1 MNAPIG
7 PSLGPQQLRSAVRE
21 WAAANTPPA
30 WHDQLKT
37 ATRQQFREFNI
48 RQARLLREAGLLAT
62 HWPQE
67 FGGGGF
73 TFAQQLVIQE
83 ELVRADFPQPR
94 LLEIALAHIAA
105 TLIAYGSAGQRR
117 HLHAILDG
125 EIWCQGFSEPDAGSD
140 LASLRT
146 RAVRTG
152 DGYVVNGQK
161 VWSSYADQ
169 ATWCLLLARTD
180 PAAPRHRGL
189 SLFML
194 ELDSPG
200 VEIRPIR
207 QATGTEEFSELFLTD
222 VRVPAEHL
230 IGEENAGWRMAQTT
244 LATERAFN
252 ILELQARLA
261 VALGEI
267 AAQALTT
274 PVAPGRMAADD
285 DSIRQELAARA
296 AEVDVLGLLG
306 QRLARDVERSGEVG
320 PEGSIVKLF
329 YSETLQKLTA
339 LAVRI
344 TGLPA
349 MLDERREFATSWTS
363 GHWMIDH
370 LKSWNWTI
378 AAGSNEIQRNIIG
391 EKVLGL
397 PREPVSWG
405 AQSGEARSWKAR
417 SWKARS

>member
-1 MNAPIG
+1 MTAPIVPAG
-7 PSLGPQQLRSAVRE
+7 GLDQLRAAVRE
-21 WAAANTPPA
+21 WAVANTPPG
-30 WHDQLKT
+30 WHDELKT
-37 ATRQQFREFNI
+37 ATKRQFREFNI
-48 RQARLLREAGLLAT
+48 RQAQLLRRAGLLAA
-62 HWPQE
+62 HWPKE

-73 TFAQQLVIQE
+73 SFAEQLVIQS

-105 TLIAYGSAGQRR
+105 TLMAYGSAGQQR
-117 HLHAILDG
+117 HLAAILDG

-146 RAVRTG
+146 RAVRVEG
-152 DGYVVNGQK
+152 GGEYVVNGQK

-169 ATWCLLLARTD
+169 ASWCLLLARTEPIS
-180 PAAPRHRGL
+180 PAAAKHRGL

-200 VEIRPIR
+200 VEVRPTR
-207 QATGTEEFSELFLTD
+207 QATGTEEFCELFLTD
-222 VRVPAEHL
+222 VRVPAAHL

-267 AAQALTT
+267 AAQALVT
-274 PVAPGRMAADD
+274 PVASGRMAADD
-285 DSIRQELAARA
+285 HSVRQDLAARA
-296 AEVDVLGLLG
+296 AEVEVLGLLG
-306 QRLARDVERSGEVG
+306 QRLARDVERAGEVG

-344 TGLPA
+344 SGPAA

-363 GHWMIDH
+363 GHWMTDH

-391 EKVLGL
+391 ERVLGL
-397 PREPVSWG
+397 PREP
-405 AQSGEARSWKAR
+405 QS
-417 SWKARS
+417 

>member
-1 MNAPIG
+1 VLIE
-7 PSLGPQQLRSAVRE
+7 PSLGLDRLRAAVRE
-21 WAAANTPPA
+21 WAAANTPPD
-30 WHDQLKT
+30 WHGGLAT
-37 ATRQQFREFNI
+37 ATKREFREFNI
-48 RQARLLREAGLLAT
+48 AQAQRLRQAGLLAA
-62 HWPQE
+62 HWPKE

-73 TFAQQLVIQE
+73 TFAEQLVIQA

-105 TLIAYGSAGQRR
+105 TLMAHGSAAQRE
-117 HLHAILDG
+117 HLAAILDG

-146 RAVRTG
+146 RAVRDG
-152 DGYVVNGQK
+152 DCYVVNGQK

-169 ATWCLLLARTD
+169 ASWCLLLARTD
-180 PAAPRHRGL
+180 PAAPKHRGL

-194 ELDSPG
+194 RLDSPG
-200 VEIRPIR
+200 VEVRPTR
-207 QATGTEEFSELFLTD
+207 QATGTEEFCELFLTD
-222 VRVPAEHL
+222 VRVPAAHL
-230 IGEENAGWRMAQTT
+230 IGEENAGWPMAQTT

-261 VALGEI
+261 AALGEI
-267 AAQALTT
+267 AAQALVT
-274 PVAPGRMAADD
+274 PVASGRMAADD
-285 DSIRQELAARA
+285 DAVRQDLAARA
-296 AEVDVLGLLG
+296 AEIEVLGLLG
-306 QRLARDVERSGEVG
+306 QRLARDVERTGEVG

-344 TGLPA
+344 AGPPA

-397 PREPVSWG
+397 PREP
-405 AQSGEARSWKAR
+405 RL
-417 SWKARS
+417 

>member
-1 MNAPIG
+1 MTAPIV
-7 PSLGPQQLRSAVRE
+7 PSGELDQLRAAVRQ
-21 WAAANTPPA
+21 WAVANTPPG
-30 WHDQLKT
+30 WHEELKT
-37 ATRQQFREFNI
+37 ATKRQFREFNI
-48 RQARLLREAGLLAT
+48 RQARLLRQAGLLAA
-62 HWPQE
+62 HWPEE

-73 TFAQQLVIQE
+73 SFAEQLVIQS

-105 TLIAYGSAGQRR
+105 TLMAYGSAEQQR
-117 HLHAILDG
+117 HLAAILDG

-146 RAVRTG
+146 RAVRVEG
-152 DGYVVNGQK
+152 GGEYVINGQK

-169 ATWCLLLARTD
+169 ASWCLLLARTD

-200 VEIRPIR
+200 VEVRPTR
-207 QATGTEEFSELFLTD
+207 QATGTEEFCELFLTD
-222 VRVPAEHL
+222 VRVPAAHL
-230 IGEENAGWRMAQTT
+230 IGAENAGWRMAQTT

-261 VALGEI
+261 AALGEI
-267 AAQALTT
+267 AAQALVT

-285 DSIRQELAARA
+285 DSVRQDLAARA
-296 AEVDVLGLLG
+296 AEVEVLGLLG
-306 QRLARDVERSGEVG
+306 QRLARDVERAGEVG

-344 TGLPA
+344 GGPAA

-391 EKVLGL
+391 ERVLGL
-397 PREPVSWG
+397 PREP
-405 AQSGEARSWKAR
+405 QS
-417 SWKARS
+417 

>member
-1 MNAPIG
+1 MIAPSG
-7 PSLGPQQLRSAVRE
+7 DLDRLRSAVRE
-21 WAAANTPPA
+21 WAVANTPPG
-30 WHDQLKT
+30 WHAELAV
-37 ATRQQFREFNI
+37 ATKRQFREFNV
-48 RQARLLREAGLLAT
+48 RQAQLLRRAGLLAA
-62 HWPQE
+62 HWPRE

-73 TFAQQLVIQE
+73 SFAEQLVIQE

-94 LLEIALAHIAA
+94 LLEISLAHIAA
-105 TLIAYGSAGQRR
+105 TLMAYGRPDQQR
-117 HLHAILDG
+117 HLGAILDG

-146 RAVRTG
+146 RAVRAG

-169 ATWCLLLARTD
+169 ASWCLLLARTD
-180 PAAPRHRGL
+180 PAAAKHRGL

-200 VEIRPIR
+200 VEVRPTR
-207 QATGTEEFSELFLTD
+207 QATGTEEFCELFLTD
-222 VRVPAEHL
+222 VRVPAGHL
-230 IGEENAGWRMAQTT
+230 IGAENGGWRMAQTT

-261 VALGEI
+261 VALGEV
-267 AAQALTT
+267 AALALAT
-274 PVAPGRMAADD
+274 PVAPGRMAAADE
-285 DSIRQELAARA
+285 SVRQDLAARA
-296 AEVDVLGLLG
+296 AEVEVLGLLG
-306 QRLARDVERSGEVG
+306 QRLARDVERTGEVG

-329 YSETLQKLTA
+329 YSETLQRLTG
-339 LAVRI
+339 LAVRVSGMA
-344 TGLPA
+344 T
-349 MLDERREFATSWTS
+349 MLDEHREFATSWTS

-391 EKVLGL
+391 ERVLGL
-397 PREPVSWG
+397 PREPQ
-405 AQSGEARSWKAR
+405 A
-417 SWKARS
+417 

>member
-1 MNAPIG
+1 MTG
-7 PSLGPQQLRSAVRE
+7 PAARIVPSGDIEQLRSAVRD
-21 WAAANTPPA
+21 WAVANTPPG
-30 WHDQLKT
+30 WHAELRT
-37 ATRQQFREFNI
+37 ATKPQFREFNI
-48 RQARLLREAGLLAT
+48 RQAQLLRQAGLLAA
-62 HWPQE
+62 HWPKE

-73 TFAQQLVIQE
+73 SFREQLVIQE

-105 TLIAYGSAGQRR
+105 TLMAYGSAEQRR
-117 HLHAILDG
+117 HLAAILDG

-146 RAVRTG
+146 RAVRTN

-169 ATWCLLLARTD
+169 ASWCLLLARTD
-180 PAAPRHRGL
+180 PAAPKHRGL

-200 VEIRPIR
+200 VELRPTR
-207 QATGTEEFSELFLTD
+207 QATGTEEFCELFLTD
-222 VRVPAEHL
+222 VRVPAAHL
-230 IGEENAGWRMAQTT
+230 IGAENTGWRMAQTT

-252 ILELQARLA
+252 MLELQARLA
-261 VALGEI
+261 VALREI
-267 AAQALTT
+267 AAQALVT

-285 DSIRQELAARA
+285 DSVRQDLAARA
-296 AEVDVLGLLG
+296 AEVEVLGLLG
-306 QRLARDVERSGEVG
+306 QRLARDVERTGEVG

-329 YSETLQKLTA
+329 YSETLQKLTG

-344 TGLPA
+344 SGMAA
-349 MLDERREFATSWTS
+349 MLDERREFATTWTS

-391 EKVLGL
+391 ERVLGL
-397 PREPVSWG
+397 PREPH
-405 AQSGEARSWKAR
+405 A
-417 SWKARS
+417 

>member
-1 MNAPIG
+1 MTG
-7 PSLGPQQLRSAVRE
+7 PAARIVPSGDIEQLRSAVRD
-21 WAAANTPPA
+21 WAVANTPPG
-30 WHDQLKT
+30 WHAELRT
-37 ATRQQFREFNI
+37 ATKPQFREFNI
-48 RQARLLREAGLLAT
+48 RQAQLLRQAGLLAA
-62 HWPQE
+62 HWPKE

-73 TFAQQLVIQE
+73 SFREQLVIQE

-105 TLIAYGSAGQRR
+105 TLMAYGSAEQRR
-117 HLHAILDG
+117 HLAAILDG

-146 RAVRTG
+146 RAVRTD

-169 ATWCLLLARTD
+169 ASWCLLLARTD
-180 PAAPRHRGL
+180 PAAPKHRGL

-200 VEIRPIR
+200 VELRPTR
-207 QATGTEEFSELFLTD
+207 QATGTEEFCELFLTD
-222 VRVPAEHL
+222 VRVPAAHL
-230 IGEENAGWRMAQTT
+230 IGAENTGWRMAQTT

-252 ILELQARLA
+252 MLELQARLA
-261 VALGEI
+261 VALREI
-267 AAQALTT
+267 AAQALVT

-285 DSIRQELAARA
+285 DSVRQDLAART
-296 AEVDVLGLLG
+296 AEVEVLGLLG
-306 QRLARDVERSGEVG
+306 QRLARDVERTGEVG

-329 YSETLQKLTA
+329 YSETLQKLTG

-344 TGLPA
+344 SGMAA
-349 MLDERREFATSWTS
+349 MLDERREFATTWTS

-391 EKVLGL
+391 ERVLGL
-397 PREPVSWG
+397 PREPH
-405 AQSGEARSWKAR
+405 A
-417 SWKARS
+417 

>member
-1 MNAPIG
+1 MTAPIVPAG
-7 PSLGPQQLRSAVRE
+7 GLDQLRAAVRE
-21 WAAANTPPA
+21 WAAANTPPG
-30 WHDQLKT
+30 WHDELKT
-37 ATRQQFREFNI
+37 ATKRQFREFNI
-48 RQARLLREAGLLAT
+48 RQAQLLRRVGLLAA
-62 HWPQE
+62 HWPKE

-73 TFAQQLVIQE
+73 SFAEQLVIQS

-105 TLIAYGSAGQRR
+105 TLMAYGSAEQQR
-117 HLHAILDG
+117 HLAAILDG

-146 RAVRTG
+146 RAVRVERG
-152 DGYVVNGQK
+152 GEYVVNGQK

-169 ATWCLLLARTD
+169 ASWCLLLARTEPIS
-180 PAAPRHRGL
+180 PAAPKHRGL

-200 VEIRPIR
+200 VEVRPTR
-207 QATGTEEFSELFLTD
+207 QATGTEEFCELFLTD
-222 VRVPAEHL
+222 VRVPAAHL

-267 AAQALTT
+267 AAQALVT
-274 PVAPGRMAADD
+274 PVASGRMAADD
-285 DSIRQELAARA
+285 HSVRQDLAARA
-296 AEVDVLGLLG
+296 AEVEVLGLLG
-306 QRLARDVERSGEVG
+306 QRLARDVERAGEVG

-344 TGLPA
+344 TGPAA

-391 EKVLGL
+391 ERVLGL
-397 PREPVSWG
+397 PREP
-405 AQSGEARSWKAR
+405 QP
-417 SWKARS
+417 

>member
-1 MNAPIG
+1 LTSSPAYIL
-7 PSLGPQQLRSAVRE
+7 PSADPGRLRTAVRD
-21 WAAANTPPA
+21 WAAANTPPG
-30 WHDQLKT
+30 WHEELKT
-37 ATRQQFREFNI
+37 ASKREFRRFNI
-48 RQARLLREAGLLAT
+48 RQAQLLRQAGLLAA
-62 HWPQE
+62 HWPKE

-105 TLIAYGSAGQRR
+105 TLMAYGRTEQQR
-117 HLHAILDG
+117 HLAAILGG

-146 RAVRTG
+146 RAVRAG
-152 DGYVVNGQK
+152 DSYVVNGQK

-169 ATWCLLLARTD
+169 ASWCLLLARTSSD
-180 PAAPRHRGL
+180 APKHQGL

-200 VEIRPIR
+200 VEVRPTR
-207 QATGTEEFSELFLTD
+207 QATGTEEFCELFLTD
-222 VRVPAEHL
+222 VRVPAAHL
-230 IGEENAGWRMAQTT
+230 IGEENDGWRMAQTT

-252 ILELQARLA
+252 ILELQARLV

-267 AAQALTT
+267 AAQAKVT

-285 DSIRQELAARA
+285 DGVRQDLATRA
-296 AEVDVLGLLG
+296 AEIEVLGLLG
-306 QRLARDVERSGEVG
+306 QRLARDVERTGEVG

-344 TGLPA
+344 SGVAA

-391 EKVLGL
+391 ERVLGL
-397 PREPVSWG
+397 PREP
-405 AQSGEARSWKAR
+405 QS
-417 SWKARS
+417 

>member
-1 MNAPIG
+1 VTTPIV
-7 PSLGPQQLRSAVRE
+7 PSLGLEQLRTAVRA
-21 WAAANTPPA
+21 WAAANTPPG
-30 WHDQLKT
+30 WHDALKT
-37 ATRQQFREFNI
+37 ATTRQFRDFNI

-62 HWPQE
+62 HWPTE

-73 TFAQQLVIQE
+73 SFAEQLVIQE

-105 TLIAYGSAGQRR
+105 TLIAYGSAEQRG
-117 HLHAILDG
+117 HLRAILDG

-146 RAVRTG
+146 RAVRS
-152 DGYVVNGQK
+152 DDAYVVNGQK

-169 ATWCLLLARTD
+169 ASWCLLLARTN
-180 PAAPRHRGL
+180 PAAPKHRGL

-200 VEIRPIR
+200 VDIRPIR

-222 VRVPAEHL
+222 VRVPAAHL

-261 VALGEI
+261 VALTEI
-267 AAQALTT
+267 AAQARVT

-285 DSIRQELAARA
+285 DGVRQELAARA
-296 AEVDVLGLLG
+296 AEVEVLGLLG

-397 PREPVSWG
+397 PREPLS
-405 AQSGEARSWKAR
+405 
-417 SWKARS
+417 

>member
-1 MNAPIG
+1 MTSPSARIAPSG
-7 PSLGPQQLRSAVRE
+7 DLERLRSAVRD
-21 WAAANTPPA
+21 WAVANTPPD
-30 WHDQLKT
+30 WHAALST
-37 ATRQQFREFNI
+37 ATKREFRDFNI
-48 RQARLLREAGLLAT
+48 RQAQLLRQAGLLAA
-62 HWPQE
+62 HWPRQ

-73 TFAQQLVIQE
+73 SFAEQLVIQE
-83 ELVRADFPQPR
+83 ELVRADYPQPR

-105 TLIAYGSAGQRR
+105 TLIAYGNAGQQR
-117 HLHAILDG
+117 HLAAILEG

-146 RAVRTG
+146 RAVRSG

-169 ATWCLLLARTD
+169 AAWCLLLARTD
-180 PAAPRHRGL
+180 PSAPKHRGL

-194 ELDSPG
+194 ELDAPG
-200 VEIRPIR
+200 VEVRPTR
-207 QATGTEEFSELFLTD
+207 QATGTEEFCELFLTD
-222 VRVPAEHL
+222 VFVPAGQL
-230 IGEENAGWRMAQTT
+230 IGTENAGWRMAQTT

-261 VALGEI
+261 VALGQI
-267 AAQALTT
+267 AAQARVT
-274 PVAPGRMAADD
+274 PVAAGRMAADD
-285 DSIRQELAARA
+285 DSVRQELAARA
-296 AEVDVLGLLG
+296 AEIEVLGLLG
-306 QRLARDVERSGEVG
+306 RRLARQVEQTGDVG

-329 YSETLQKLTA
+329 YSETLQKLTR

-344 TGLPA
+344 GGMAT
-349 MLDERREFATSWTS
+349 MLDERREFATTWTS

-391 EKVLGL
+391 ERVLGL
-397 PREPVSWG
+397 PREPH
-405 AQSGEARSWKAR
+405 
-417 SWKARS
+417 

>member
-1 MNAPIG
+1 MNPIIV
-7 PSLGPQQLRSAVRE
+7 PSGDLGQLRAAVRA
-21 WAAANTPPA
+21 WAVANTPTG
-30 WHDQLKT
+30 WHEELRT
-37 ATRQQFREFNI
+37 ATKREFREFNI
-48 RQARLLREAGLLAT
+48 RQAQLLRQAGLLAA
-62 HWPQE
+62 HWPKE

-73 TFAQQLVIQE
+73 SFAEQLVIQS

-105 TLIAYGSAGQRR
+105 TLMAYGSAGQQR
-117 HLHAILDG
+117 HLAAILDG

-146 RAVRTG
+146 RAVRVAGEGETG
-152 DGYVVNGQK
+152 GEYVVNGQK

-169 ATWCLLLARTD
+169 ASWCLLLARTEPIS
-180 PAAPRHRGL
+180 PAAPKHRGL

-200 VEIRPIR
+200 VEVRPTR
-207 QATGTEEFSELFLTD
+207 QATGTEEFCELFLTD

-261 VALGEI
+261 AALGEI
-267 AAQALTT
+267 AAQALVT

-285 DSIRQELAARA
+285 DSVRQDLAART
-296 AEVDVLGLLG
+296 AEVEVLGLLG
-306 QRLARDVERSGEVG
+306 QRLARDVERAGEVG

-344 TGLPA
+344 SGPAA

-391 EKVLGL
+391 ERVLGL
-397 PREPVSWG
+397 PREP
-405 AQSGEARSWKAR
+405 QS
-417 SWKARS
+417 

>member
-1 MNAPIG
+1 MTRPAERIAPG
-7 PSLGPQQLRSAVRE
+7 RDLAQLRAAVRA
-21 WAAANTPPA
+21 WAVAHTPPG
-30 WHDQLKT
+30 WHDTLGT
-37 ATRQQFREFNI
+37 ATREQFRQFNI
-48 RQARLLREAGLLAT
+48 GQARLLRAAGLLAP
-62 HWPQE
+62 HWPAE

-73 TFAQQLVIQE
+73 SFREQLVIQE

-105 TLIAYGSAGQRR
+105 TLMAYGRPDQQR
-117 HLHAILDG
+117 HLTAILDG

-146 RAVRTG
+146 RAMRTAGG
-152 DGYVVNGQK
+152 DYVVDGQK

-169 ATWCLLLARTD
+169 ASWCLLLARTD
-180 PAAPRHRGL
+180 PAAPKHRGL

-194 ELDSPG
+194 ALDSPG
-200 VEIRPIR
+200 VEIRPTR
-207 QATGTEEFSELFLTD
+207 QATGTEEFCELFLTG
-222 VRVPAEHL
+222 VQVPAAHL

-261 VALGEI
+261 VALSEI
-267 AAQALTT
+267 AAQAKVTEL
-274 PVAPGRMAADD
+274 APGQLAADD
-285 DSIRQELAARA
+285 TSLRQELAARA
-296 AEVDVLGLLG
+296 AEIEVLGLLG
-306 QRLARDVERSGEVG
+306 QQLASDVERSGEVG

-329 YSETLQKLTA
+329 YSETLQRLTRLAVQISGPGA
-339 LAVRI
+339 LA
-344 TGLPA
+344 
-349 MLDERREFATSWTS
+349 DERREFATSWTS

-391 EKVLGL
+391 ERVLGL
-397 PREPVSWG
+397 PREP
-405 AQSGEARSWKAR
+405 QP
-417 SWKARS
+417 

>member
-1 MNAPIG
+1 M
-7 PSLGPQQLRSAVRE
+7 
-21 WAAANTPPA
+21 
-30 WHDQLKT
+30 
-37 ATRQQFREFNI
+37 
-48 RQARLLREAGLLAT
+48 
-62 HWPQE
+62 
-67 FGGGGF
+67 
-73 TFAQQLVIQE
+73 
-83 ELVRADFPQPR
+83 
-94 LLEIALAHIAA
+94 
-105 TLIAYGSAGQRR
+105 AYGTAEQQE
-117 HLHAILDG
+117 HLSAILDG

-146 RAVRTG
+146 RAERMKG
-152 DGYVVNGQK
+152 EGEAGAGYVINGQK

-169 ATWCLLLARTD
+169 AAWCLLLARTD
-180 PAAPRHRGL
+180 PAAPKHRGL

-200 VEIRPIR
+200 VELRPIR
-207 QATGTEEFSELFLTD
+207 QATGTEEFCEIFLTD
-222 VRVPAEHL
+222 VRVPAAHL

-267 AAQALTT
+267 AAQALVT

-285 DSIRQELAARA
+285 DSVRQDLAARA
-296 AEVDVLGLLG
+296 AEIEVLGLLG
-306 QRLARDVERSGEVG
+306 QRLARGVERSGDVG

-344 TGLPA
+344 GGPAA

-363 GHWMIDH
+363 RHWMIDH

-378 AAGSNEIQRNIIG
+378 AAGSNEIQLNIIG
-391 EKVLGL
+391 ERVLGL
-397 PREPVSWG
+397 PREP
-405 AQSGEARSWKAR
+405 QS
-417 SWKARS
+417 

>member
-1 MNAPIG
+1 MTRPTGRIAPG
-7 PSLGPQQLRSAVRE
+7 RDLAQLRAAVRA
-21 WAAANTPPA
+21 WAVAQTPPG
-30 WHDQLKT
+30 WHDTLGT
-37 ATRQQFREFNI
+37 ATREQFRQFNI
-48 RQARLLREAGLLAT
+48 GQARLLRAAGLLAP
-62 HWPQE
+62 HWPAE

-73 TFAQQLVIQE
+73 SFREQLVIQE

-105 TLIAYGSAGQRR
+105 TLMAYGRPDQQR
-117 HLHAILDG
+117 HLTAILDG

-146 RAVRTG
+146 RAMRTAGG
-152 DGYVVNGQK
+152 DYVVDGQK

-169 ATWCLLLARTD
+169 ASWCLLLARTD
-180 PAAPRHRGL
+180 PAAPKHRGL

-194 ELDSPG
+194 ALDSPG
-200 VEIRPIR
+200 VEIRPTR
-207 QATGTEEFSELFLTD
+207 QATGTEEFCELFLTG
-222 VRVPAEHL
+222 VQVPAAHL

-261 VALGEI
+261 VALSEI
-267 AAQALTT
+267 AAQAKVTEL
-274 PVAPGRMAADD
+274 APGQLAADD
-285 DSIRQELAARA
+285 TSLRQELAARA
-296 AEVDVLGLLG
+296 AEIEVLGLLG
-306 QRLARDVERSGEVG
+306 QQLASDVERSGEVG

-329 YSETLQKLTA
+329 YSETLQRLTRLAVQISGPGA
-339 LAVRI
+339 LA
-344 TGLPA
+344 
-349 MLDERREFATSWTS
+349 DERREFATSWTS

-391 EKVLGL
+391 ERVLGL
-397 PREPVSWG
+397 PREP
-405 AQSGEARSWKAR
+405 QP
-417 SWKARS
+417 

>member
-1 MNAPIG
+1 MTNLSARIV
-7 PSLGPQQLRSAVRE
+7 PSGDLAELRSAVRD
-21 WAAANTPPA
+21 WAVANTPA
-30 WHDQLKT
+30 GWHAELST
-37 ATRQQFREFNI
+37 ATKEQFREFNI
-48 RQARLLREAGLLAT
+48 RQAQLLRQAGLLAA
-62 HWPQE
+62 HWPKE
-67 FGGGGF
+67 SGGGGF
-73 TFAQQLVIQE
+73 SFREQLVIQE

-105 TLIAYGSAGQRR
+105 TLMAYGSAEQQR
-117 HLHAILDG
+117 HLAAILDG

-152 DGYVVNGQK
+152 DDYVVNGQK

-169 ATWCLLLARTD
+169 ASWCLLLARTD
-180 PAAPRHRGL
+180 PAAPKHRGL

-200 VEIRPIR
+200 VEVRPTR
-207 QATGTEEFSELFLTD
+207 QATGTEEFCELFLTD
-222 VRVPAEHL
+222 VRVPAGHL
-230 IGEENAGWRMAQTT
+230 IGAENTGWRMAQTT

-252 ILELQARLA
+252 IIELQARLA
-261 VALGEI
+261 AALAEI
-267 AAQALTT
+267 AAQALVT
-274 PVAPGRMAADD
+274 PLAPGRMAADD
-285 DSIRQELAARA
+285 DSVRQELAARA
-296 AEVDVLGLLG
+296 AEIDVLGLLG
-306 QRLARDVERSGEVG
+306 QRLARDIERSGEVG

-329 YSETLQKLTA
+329 YSETLQKLTR

-344 TGLPA
+344 SGMAT
-349 MLDERREFATSWTS
+349 MLDERREFATTWTS

-391 EKVLGL
+391 ERVLGL
-397 PREPVSWG
+397 PREP
-405 AQSGEARSWKAR
+405 QP
-417 SWKARS
+417 

>member
-1 MNAPIG
+1 MTQPVPPIV
-7 PSLGPQQLRSAVRE
+7 PSGDLEHIRSAVRD
-21 WAAANTPPA
+21 WAVANTPPD
-30 WHDQLKT
+30 WHAELST
-37 ATRQQFREFNI
+37 ATRRQFRDFNI
-48 RQARLLREAGLLAT
+48 RQAHLLRQAGLLAA
-62 HWPQE
+62 HWPKE

-73 TFAQQLVIQE
+73 SFAEQLVIQE

-105 TLIAYGSAGQRR
+105 TLMAYGSPSQQR
-117 HLHAILDG
+117 HLGAILDG

-152 DGYVVNGQK
+152 DTYVVNGQK

-169 ATWCLLLARTD
+169 ASWCLLLARTD
-180 PAAPRHRGL
+180 PAAPKHRGL

-194 ELDSPG
+194 KLDSPG
-200 VEIRPIR
+200 VEVRPTR
-207 QATGTEEFSELFLTD
+207 QATGTEEFCELFLTD
-222 VRVPAEHL
+222 VRVPATHL
-230 IGEENAGWRMAQTT
+230 IGAENTGWRMAQTT

-252 ILELQARLA
+252 MLELQARLA
-261 VALGEI
+261 VALREI
-267 AAQALTT
+267 ATQALVT

-285 DSIRQELAARA
+285 DSVRQDLAARA
-296 AEVDVLGLLG
+296 AEVEVLGLLG
-306 QRLARDVERSGEVG
+306 QRLARQVERTGEVG

-329 YSETLQKLTA
+329 YSETLQKLTG

-344 TGLPA
+344 RGMAA
-349 MLDERREFATSWTS
+349 MLDERREFATTWTS

-391 EKVLGL
+391 ERVLGL
-397 PREPVSWG
+397 PREPQ
-405 AQSGEARSWKAR
+405 A
-417 SWKARS
+417 

>member
-1 MNAPIG
+1 MTTPIV
-7 PSLGPQQLRSAVRE
+7 PSLGLEQLRAAVRA
-21 WAAANTPPA
+21 WAAANTPPG
-30 WHDQLKT
+30 WHDALKT
-37 ATRQQFREFNI
+37 ATRQEFREFNI

-62 HWPQE
+62 HWPRE

-73 TFAQQLVIQE
+73 SFAQQLVIQE
-83 ELVRADFPQPR
+83 ELVRADCPQPR

-105 TLIAYGSAGQRR
+105 TLIAYGSTGQQR
-117 HLHAILDG
+117 HLQAILDG

-152 DGYVVNGQK
+152 DCYVVNGQK

-222 VRVPAEHL
+222 VRVPAGHL

-261 VALGEI
+261 VALAEI
-267 AAQALTT
+267 AAQALAT

-296 AEVDVLGLLG
+296 AEVEVLGLLG

-397 PREPVSWG
+397 PREPSSGAAQPGGARPGG
-405 AQSGEARSWKAR
+405 AQS
-417 SWKARS
+417 

>member
-1 MNAPIG
+1 MTNPVPRIV
-7 PSLGPQQLRSAVRE
+7 PSDDVGQLRSAVRD
-21 WAAANTPPA
+21 WAAANTPPG
-30 WHDQLKT
+30 WHAELSS
-37 ATRQQFREFNI
+37 ATKEQFREFNI
-48 RQARLLREAGLLAT
+48 RQAQLLRQAGLLAA
-62 HWPQE
+62 HWPKE

-73 TFAQQLVIQE
+73 SFREQLVIQE

-105 TLIAYGSAGQRR
+105 TLMAYGSAEQRL
-117 HLHAILDG
+117 HLAAILDG

-152 DGYVVNGQK
+152 DHYVVTGQK

-169 ATWCLLLARTD
+169 ASWCLLLARTE
-180 PAAPRHRGL
+180 PAAPKHRGL

-200 VEIRPIR
+200 VAVRPTR
-207 QATGTEEFSELFLTD
+207 QATGTEEFCELFLTD
-222 VRVPAEHL
+222 VQVPAGHL
-230 IGEENAGWRMAQTT
+230 IGAENTGWRMAQTT
-244 LATERAFN
+244 LATERVFN
-252 ILELQARLA
+252 TMELQSRLA
-261 VALGEI
+261 VALGEV
-267 AAQALTT
+267 AAQALVT
-274 PVAPGRMAADD
+274 PIAPGRMAADD
-285 DSIRQELAARA
+285 DSVRQDLAARA
-296 AEVDVLGLLG
+296 AEIDVLGLLG
-306 QRLARDVERSGEVG
+306 QRLARDIERSGEVG

-329 YSETLQKLTA
+329 YSETLQKLTG

-344 TGLPA
+344 SGMAT

-391 EKVLGL
+391 ERVLGL
-397 PREPVSWG
+397 PREP
-405 AQSGEARSWKAR
+405 QS
-417 SWKARS
+417 

>member
-1 MNAPIG
+1 VKG
-7 PSLGPQQLRSAVRE
+7 
-21 WAAANTPPA
+21 
-30 WHDQLKT
+30 
-37 ATRQQFREFNI
+37 
-48 RQARLLREAGLLAT
+48 
-62 HWPQE
+62 
-67 FGGGGF
+67 
-73 TFAQQLVIQE
+73 E
-83 ELVRADFPQPR
+83 E
-94 LLEIALAHIAA
+94 E
-105 TLIAYGSAGQRR
+105 
-117 HLHAILDG
+117 
-125 EIWCQGFSEPDAGSD
+125 
-140 LASLRT
+140 
-146 RAVRTG
+146 
-152 DGYVVNGQK
+152 DGYIVNGQK

-169 ATWCLLLARTD
+169 AAWCLLLARTD
-180 PAAPRHRGL
+180 PAAPKHRGL

-200 VEIRPIR
+200 VELRPIR
-207 QATGTEEFSELFLTD
+207 QATGTEEFCEIFLTD
-222 VRVPAEHL
+222 VRVPAAHL

-267 AAQALTT
+267 AAQARVT

-285 DSIRQELAARA
+285 DSVRQDLAARA
-296 AEVDVLGLLG
+296 AEIEVLGLLG
-306 QRLARDVERSGEVG
+306 QRLARGVEAAGDVG

-344 TGLPA
+344 SGPAA

-391 EKVLGL
+391 ERVLGL
-397 PREPVSWG
+397 PREP
-405 AQSGEARSWKAR
+405 QS
-417 SWKARS
+417 

>member
-1 MNAPIG
+1 MTAPIMPAG
-7 PSLGPQQLRSAVRE
+7 ELDQLRAAVRE
-21 WAAANTPPA
+21 WAVANTPPG

-37 ATRQQFREFNI
+37 ATKRQFREFNI
-48 RQARLLREAGLLAT
+48 RQAQLLRQAGLLAA
-62 HWPQE
+62 HWPTE

-73 TFAQQLVIQE
+73 SFSEQLVIQS

-105 TLIAYGSAGQRR
+105 TLMAYGSAEQQR
-117 HLHAILDG
+117 HLAAILDG

-146 RAVRTG
+146 RAVRVEG
-152 DGYVVNGQK
+152 GGEYVVNGQK

-169 ATWCLLLARTD
+169 ASWCLLLARTEPIS
-180 PAAPRHRGL
+180 PAAPKHRGL

-200 VEIRPIR
+200 VEVRPTR
-207 QATGTEEFSELFLTD
+207 QATGTEEFCELFLTD
-222 VRVPAEHL
+222 VRVPAAHL

-252 ILELQARLA
+252 ILELQTRLA
-261 VALGEI
+261 VALSEI
-267 AAQALTT
+267 AAQALVT

-285 DSIRQELAARA
+285 DSVRQDIAARA
-296 AEVDVLGLLG
+296 AEVEVLGLLG
-306 QRLARDVERSGEVG
+306 QRLARDVERTGEVG

-344 TGLPA
+344 SGPAA

-391 EKVLGL
+391 ERVLGL
-397 PREPVSWG
+397 PREP
-405 AQSGEARSWKAR
+405 QS
-417 SWKARS
+417 